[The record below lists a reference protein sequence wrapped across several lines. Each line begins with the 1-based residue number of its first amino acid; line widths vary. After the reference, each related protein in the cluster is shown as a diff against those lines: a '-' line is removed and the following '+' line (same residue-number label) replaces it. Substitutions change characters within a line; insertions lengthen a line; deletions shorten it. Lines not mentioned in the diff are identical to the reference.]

1 VKKKDEACPL
11 TAIMVEYDEAESD
24 VDWEVPSFDDE
35 QYVSF

>member
-1 VKKKDEACPL
+1 VKKKDEVFPL
-11 TAIMVEYDEAESD
+11 TTIMVECDEAESD